1 MKMSETIAELA
12 TALSKAQGQ
21 IDAALKGSTNPHFKS
36 KYADLNSLREAIREP
51 LSVNDLSVIQLPRT
65 TDGFV
70 EIETMLMHKSGE
82 FISEVL
88 QMPYGQNSPQAIGS
102 ALSYCR
108 RYSLSSILNLSAD
121 DDDGNAATEST
132 NKQNNAMMED
142 ARAIAAKGRDAFGEF
157 WKKLSP
163 DDRKAF
169 NNAQIAE
176 LKKIADG
183 VAKDSNDGT
192 AH

>member
-51 LSVNDLSVIQLPRT
+51 VSVNDLSIIQLPRT
-65 TDGFV
+65 TAGFV

-132 NKQNNAMMED
+132 NKQNDAVMDN